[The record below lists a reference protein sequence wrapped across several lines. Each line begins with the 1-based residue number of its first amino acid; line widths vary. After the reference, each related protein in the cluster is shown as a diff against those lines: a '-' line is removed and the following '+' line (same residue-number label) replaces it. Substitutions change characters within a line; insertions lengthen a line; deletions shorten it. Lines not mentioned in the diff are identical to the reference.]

1 MVEYATPVLS
11 LYEMSNSEEAG
22 LSSHERLQQMNTF
35 VSTLT
40 GIIHSNPE
48 TKNYCSLVVYD
59 GKSNSFSNQPHSR
72 SVTNIIARYLLS
84 FIPSLIF
91 LKSGFLCK
99 PPFPYCT
106 VVNQRTVIYMYN

>member
-40 GIIHSNPE
+40 EIIYSNPE

-59 GKSNSFSNQPHSR
+59 GMSNSFSLAITIWILN
-72 SVTNIIARYLLS
+72 
-84 FIPSLIF
+84 
-91 LKSGFLCK
+91 
-99 PPFPYCT
+99 
-106 VVNQRTVIYMYN
+106 